1 MIFPLEELVKF
12 DGNVYEITAAA
23 SRRAFQMA
31 KVNDPEIEAN
41 EGKDVCVAAKQL
53 FGQKVTYRVEDSD
66 N

>member
-31 KVNDPEIEAN
+31 KVNDPEIESN
-41 EGKDVCVAAKQL
+41 DGKDVCVAAKQL
-53 FGQKVTYRVEDSD
+53 FGEKVTYRVEESED
-66 N
+66 